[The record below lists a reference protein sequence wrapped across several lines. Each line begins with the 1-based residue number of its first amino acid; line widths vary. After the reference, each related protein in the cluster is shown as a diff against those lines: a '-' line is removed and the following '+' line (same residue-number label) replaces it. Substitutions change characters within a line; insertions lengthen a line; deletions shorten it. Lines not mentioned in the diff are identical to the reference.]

1 MNFQQS
7 LAGVR
12 DPKLAKSIKD
22 AALTNK
28 SIFSIKGATPQQQ
41 SLVDRI
47 SPTVLQVSM
56 DTGLDPRTIVGQA
69 LTEST
74 TAKHESKVSKL
85 ARDANNLFGVKATGA
100 TNEFW
105 GGDVVYM
112 PTKEVI
118 KGKTVTVK
126 EPFRRYDS
134 PEQALMDYGRLMQT
148 NRYKNASKYSTPE
161 DQLRAIRAGGF
172 ATHPSK
178 SYVDM
183 GVRNVARISVGDKPM
198 SFSAASSVVPASAN
212 IQPSGFTRMS
222 PAAQLAAKGALAA
235 GRVLGSPSDYKIPS
249 IKEQTAFVKS
259 LPDSVKLARVGTE
272 AQKLGQ
278 KLPSYFASGVG
289 AIGRGLASVTG
300 GRPLVQQ
307 ASADSISSPSGAGD
321 AQFQPYGMTVEQQ
334 QEFDKYSKRVGRTG
348 QVAGVAGNLVFP
360 GLGFGVRM
368 AGKAINKAAEAKVN
382 KYAASTPSERAE
394 QERKDPSLIG
404 WASALGIQPQND
416 YSVYQSWAAERGL
429 RGAGES
435 RGEQQGDQGDVRYAG
450 GIGSLPSASVP
461 LSTQP
466 STPSTAAPSGP
477 RPYQY
482 YQWDVGVNIPS
493 PTDPSY
499 TSYQEYLRRRAQAQA

>member
-1 MNFQQS
+1 M
-7 LAGVR
+7 
-12 DPKLAKSIKD
+12 KK
-22 AALTNK
+22 
-28 SIFSIKGATPQQQ
+28 
-41 SLVDRI
+41 
-47 SPTVLQVSM
+47 
-56 DTGLDPRTIVGQA
+56 TGLDPRDPRTVPAQIEFSLDYAAKQGGWGNKKGWTWFGPKDTGMSKTQGFSKNSKSLNGSSA
-69 LTEST
+69 ATPLST
-74 TAKHESKVSKL
+74 TGKSLVAYKQ
-85 ARDANNLFGVKATGA
+85 GQQGGA
-100 TNEFW
+100 PA
-105 GGDVVYM
+105 Y
-112 PTKEVI
+112 
-118 KGKTVTVK
+118 
-126 EPFRRYDS
+126 
-134 PEQALMDYGRLMQT
+134 AGR
-148 NRYKNASKYSTPE
+148 P
-161 DQLRAIRAGGF
+161 
-172 ATHPSK
+172 
-178 SYVDM
+178 
-183 GVRNVARISVGDKPM
+183 
-198 SFSAASSVVPASAN
+198 SVVPASSGVPA
-212 IQPSGFTRMS
+212 SGFSRMS
-222 PAAQLAAKGALAA
+222 PATQLALRGAVAA
-235 GRVLGSPSDYKIPS
+235 GKVLGSPSDYKIPS
-249 IKEQTAFVKS
+249 IKEQPAFVKS

-382 KYAASTPSERAE
+382 KYVASTPSERAE

>member
-1 MNFQQS
+1 
-7 LAGVR
+7 
-12 DPKLAKSIKD
+12 
-22 AALTNK
+22 
-28 SIFSIKGATPQQQ
+28 
-41 SLVDRI
+41 
-47 SPTVLQVSM
+47 
-56 DTGLDPRTIVGQA
+56 
-69 LTEST
+69 
-74 TAKHESKVSKL
+74 
-85 ARDANNLFGVKATGA
+85 
-100 TNEFW
+100 
-105 GGDVVYM
+105 
-112 PTKEVI
+112 
-118 KGKTVTVK
+118 
-126 EPFRRYDS
+126 
-134 PEQALMDYGRLMQT
+134 
-148 NRYKNASKYSTPE
+148 
-161 DQLRAIRAGGF
+161 
-172 ATHPSK
+172 
-178 SYVDM
+178 
-183 GVRNVARISVGDKPM
+183 
-198 SFSAASSVVPASAN
+198 
-212 IQPSGFTRMS
+212 
-222 PAAQLAAKGALAA
+222 
-235 GRVLGSPSDYKIPS
+235 
-249 IKEQTAFVKS
+249 
-259 LPDSVKLARVGTE
+259 
-272 AQKLGQ
+272 
-278 KLPSYFASGVG
+278 
-289 AIGRGLASVTG
+289 
-300 GRPLVQQ
+300 
-307 ASADSISSPSGAGD
+307 
-321 AQFQPYGMTVEQQ
+321 MTVEQQ

-382 KYAASTPSERAE
+382 KYVASTPSERAE